1 MVEKSNI
8 ENVYKIYQL
17 MDFFVKKYG
26 FNNVLVKDLIA
37 KNEIWLVNKENPE
50 INIIRISTSSLDETY
65 MDKLRIDK
73 YIETIKKN
81 LNNSNT
87 FLDLH
92 VSKEEVGAVEFYE
105 TTCLDSNYLSGRNLD
120 GVFPG
125 INYVVHDVSDQE
137 NEIALRINSINS
149 SMRERIMARH
159 NKIKSKI
166 GTPVTYLIIAICLLM
181 EITFLAISARYG
193 ESYAYV
199 LLGVDYKLL
208 TIGMHQ
214 YWRLIT
220 YGFLH
225 GGLLHLF
232 VNMYSLKIIGS
243 YFENTY
249 GSFKYLLMLLSGVIV
264 GGLSH
269 NIMAGNTFSIGLSG
283 GIYTLFTM
291 YIIDAL
297 SKGAYRS
304 NAFMAIVF
312 INIALNFTG
321 GIAWQTHLGGAVVGL
336 IYYMMFKDEK
346 INYGMV
352 GLLIVLIVMMF
363 IKLMIG

>member
-1 MVEKSNI
+1 
-8 ENVYKIYQL
+8 
-17 MDFFVKKYG
+17 
-26 FNNVLVKDLIA
+26 
-37 KNEIWLVNKENPE
+37 
-50 INIIRISTSSLDETY
+50 
-65 MDKLRIDK
+65 
-73 YIETIKKN
+73 
-81 LNNSNT
+81 
-87 FLDLH
+87 
-92 VSKEEVGAVEFYE
+92 
-105 TTCLDSNYLSGRNLD
+105 
-120 GVFPG
+120 
-125 INYVVHDVSDQE
+125 
-137 NEIALRINSINS
+137 
-149 SMRERIMARH
+149 
-159 NKIKSKI
+159 
-166 GTPVTYLIIAICLLM
+166 
-181 EITFLAISARYG
+181 
-193 ESYAYV
+193 
-199 LLGVDYKLL
+199 
-208 TIGMHQ
+208 
-214 YWRLIT
+214 
-220 YGFLH
+220 
-225 GGLLHLF
+225 
-232 VNMYSLKIIGS
+232 MYSLKIIGS

-304 NAFMAIVF
+304 GPFMTIVF